1 MISIR
6 SAGIPLQMSG
16 FLQRL
21 TWRSD
26 IVFPLLEVAA
36 AVVVV
41 VVVSTSNEIPML
53 VVVKAAD
60 SGVTYEIA
68 RFI

>member
-1 MISIR
+1 
-6 SAGIPLQMSG
+6 MSG

-36 AVVVV
+36 AVVVVVVV

>member
-1 MISIR
+1 
-6 SAGIPLQMSG
+6 MSG

>member
-1 MISIR
+1 
-6 SAGIPLQMSG
+6 MSG

-36 AVVVV
+36 AVVVVVV

>member
-41 VVVSTSNEIPML
+41 VVSTSNEIPML

>member
-1 MISIR
+1 
-6 SAGIPLQMSG
+6 MSG

-36 AVVVV
+36 AVVFV